1 MPGTMRHVISI
12 CGDCEGDGAA
22 LVEAVAALDPAAEL
36 RMVPCMNLCS
46 RPVTVAAR
54 AEGKAAYLFGG
65 VTPAEAEGV
74 AAFARLYAE
83 APDGVIADARPLG
96 RLRFCLIGR
105 IPA

>member
-22 LVEAVAALDPAAEL
+22 LAAAVAARDPGAEV
-36 RMVPCMNLCS
+36 RVVPCMNLCS

-65 VTPAEAEGV
+65 VTPDEAEAV
-74 AAFARLYAE
+74 ATFARMYAQ

-96 RLRFCLIGR
+96 RLRLCLIGR

>member
-1 MPGTMRHVISI
+1 VISI
-12 CGDCEGDGAA
+12 CGECEGAGAA
-22 LVEAVAALDPAAEL
+22 LAEAVGPLPEGVEVRL
-36 RMVPCMNLCS
+36 VPCMNVCD

-65 VTPAEAEGV
+65 VEAADAEALTT
-74 AAFARLYAE
+74 FAEMYAG

-105 IPA
+105 IPG

>member
-1 MPGTMRHVISI
+1 MARHVISI
-12 CGDCEGDGAA
+12 CGECKGAGRA
-22 LVEAVAALDPAAEL
+22 LAEAVAPLLDGDTEVRVSA
-36 RMVPCMNLCS
+36 CMNVCS

-65 VTPAEAEGV
+65 VTGAEAADL
-74 AAFARLYAE
+74 AAFARLYA
-83 APDGVIADARPLG
+83 AAADGAIADARPLG

>member
-1 MPGTMRHVISI
+1 MTRHVISI
-12 CGDCEGDGAA
+12 CGEGEGAGAA
-22 LVEAVAALDPAAEL
+22 LAGAVGALPEGVAL
-36 RMVPCMNLCS
+36 RLAPCMNVCS

-65 VTPAEAEGV
+65 VGPAD
-74 AAFARLYAE
+74 AAALATFARLYAG
-83 APDGVIADARPLG
+83 APDGMIADARPLG